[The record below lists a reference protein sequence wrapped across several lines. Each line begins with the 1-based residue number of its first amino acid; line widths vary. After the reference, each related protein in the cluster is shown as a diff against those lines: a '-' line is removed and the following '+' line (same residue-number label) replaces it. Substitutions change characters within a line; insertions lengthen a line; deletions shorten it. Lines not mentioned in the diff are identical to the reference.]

1 MKNTKHKKIRF
12 LLIGFFV
19 LVVLGVF
26 ASNINASPSAGSL
39 GCHPGG
45 YSIGA
50 TVSEIT
56 AEESGSYTLEVTA
69 TGTDVVIDVYA
80 GAMDNDLFV
89 ISPSNVIT
97 DNSADDLDLAA
108 DSIRV
113 ELDIEMPA
121 ASGEYTLRILSRGP
135 TLAGVSTPLVELDIK
150 VTVGIVVQSPLE
162 LIFDH
167 NNIYLGGI
175 SVLFVFVGLIV
186 FQSTVNRRNE
196 FKRLFQQKE
205 LSKGVVQV
213 MRETTSNLENKMSL
227 IMENLGIKE
236 ENLDSIEKEK
246 NTELFKNY
254 IKKGMF
260 KSEPKAHGVLIAI
273 GLIIATIN
281 IFLIMNTTMDFVFG
295 SIEAIGTRNLL
306 DIANFQD
313 LNLYIHII
321 LGSIG
326 YVACVVALFGTYNNV
341 PGQKLKLP
349 MYIMF
354 FSWTFNFLYGI
365 IILSPILV

>member
-1 MKNTKHKKIRF
+1 M
-12 LLIGFFV
+12 
-19 LVVLGVF
+19 
-26 ASNINASPSAGSL
+26 

-45 YSIGA
+45 YSIGS

-56 AEESGSYTLEVTA
+56 AEESGSYALEVTA
-69 TGTDVVIDVYA
+69 TGTDVVVDVYA

-97 DNSADDLDLAA
+97 DNSADDLDTAV

-113 ELDIEMPA
+113 ELNIEMPA

-135 TLAGVSTPLVELDIK
+135 TLAGVSTPLVELDIT
-150 VTVGIVVQSPLE
+150 VTVGLVVQSPLE

-196 FKRLFQQKE
+196 FKRLFQQRE

-213 MRETTSNLENKMSL
+213 MRNLTSNIENKMSL
-227 IMENLGIKE
+227 IMENLGLKE
-236 ENLDSIEKEK
+236 ENAESVENEKD
-246 NTELFKNY
+246 TQVFKKY
-254 IKKGMF
+254 IQKGML
-260 KSEPKAHGVLIAI
+260 KSEPKAHGILIAI
-273 GLIIATIN
+273 GFILATIN
-281 IFLIMNTTMDFVFG
+281 IFLIIDTTMSFVFG
-295 SIEAIGTRNLL
+295 SIDAIGTRNLL

-326 YVACVVALFGTYNNV
+326 YVAGIVALFGTYNNV

-349 MYIMF
+349 IYTMF

-365 IILSPILV
+365 IIISPTLV